1 MQPVQPDAPE
11 VTGDRAE
18 GAGSLAGRFA
28 WRLRGGFA
36 GRRGS
41 RDLAIWL
48 ILLIEIITWTL
59 LSPEFLSVS
68 NFTNVAR
75 QASLVGIVAVGM
87 TFVMLTAGI
96 DLSVGSL
103 TALAGILAAGVMTQ
117 VNVAWLG
124 IGVALGTG
132 VASGVFAGLMITRF
146 RVPPFIVTLAMLQ
159 MWAALTLLFNNGG
172 PIPIKNDTFEWFGVG
187 YIGPVPVPVV
197 LMAVVYGVGILVL
210 TSTKFGRRT
219 YAVGANLEAAEY
231 AGIAVKRQIRSVYV
245 ISGFLCGIGAVLI
258 AGRLGTATPLAAQG
272 LELDVIAATVIGG
285 TSLFGGEGTLVGTLA
300 GVLIIA
306 FLRNGLTLIAV
317 SQFWQQF
324 VIGLVI
330 LLAVTVDRQLRSR
343 T

>member
-1 MQPVQPDAPE
+1 VQPDAIDPSDRQAGPRSAFARRT
-11 VTGDRAE
+11 TGWLSARNV
-18 GAGSLAGRFA
+18 
-28 WRLRGGFA
+28 
-36 GRRGS
+36 

-48 ILLIEIITWTL
+48 VLLVEILMWTVL
-59 LSPEFLSVS
+59 APNFLSIS
-68 NFTNVAR
+68 NFTNIAR
-75 QASLVGIVAVGM
+75 QASLVGIVAVGA

-117 VNVAWLG
+117 VDNVAVGLV
-124 IGVALGTG
+124 VALGTG
-132 VASGVFAGLMITRF
+132 LVSGIFAGFVVTRF

-159 MWAALTLLFNNGG
+159 MWSATTLLFNNGG
-172 PIPIKNDTFEWFGVG
+172 PIPIQNEAFQWFGTG
-187 YIGPVPVPVV
+187 YIGPLPVPVYVMAIAYIVGGIV
-197 LMAVVYGVGILVL
+197 LS
-210 TSTKFGRRT
+210 STKFGRRT
-219 YAVGANLEAAEY
+219 YAVGANNAAAEY
-231 AGIAVKRQIRSVYV
+231 AGIAVNRHIWSVYI
-245 ISGFLCGIGAVLI
+245 ISGFLAGVGAILI
-258 AGRLGTATPLAAQG
+258 AARLGTATPLAGQG

-306 FLRNGLTLIAV
+306 FLRNGLTLVAV
-317 SQFWQQF
+317 SSFWQQL

>member
-1 MQPVQPDAPE
+1 LQPSGPDATD
-11 VTGDRAE
+11 TGSD
-18 GAGSLAGRFA
+18 GGSSARGLVGTFA
-28 WRLRGGFA
+28 ARLRGNA
-36 GRRGS
+36 TRRRRS

-48 ILLIEIITWTL
+48 LLLVEILAWTL
-59 LSPEFLSVS
+59 LSPEFFSIT

-87 TFVMLTAGI
+87 TFVMITAGI

-103 TALAGILAAGVMTQ
+103 TALGAILAAGVMTQ
-117 VNVAWLG
+117 MNNALLG
-124 IGVALGTG
+124 VGVALGTG
-132 VASGVFAGLMITRF
+132 IASGVFAGVMITRF

-172 PIPIKNDTFEWFGVG
+172 PIPIKNDAFEWFGVG
-187 YIGPVPVPVV
+187 YIGPVPVPAV
-197 LMAVVYGVGILVL
+197 LMITVYAVGGLVL

-219 YAVGANLEAAEY
+219 YAVGANVAAAEY
-231 AGIAVKRQIRSVYV
+231 AGIAVNRQIRSVYI
-245 ISGFLCGIGAVLI
+245 ISGFLTGIGAILI
-258 AGRLGTATPLAAQG
+258 SGRLGTATPLAGQG

-317 SQFWQQF
+317 SQFWQQL

-343 T
+343 A

>member
-1 MQPVQPDAPE
+1 VQPEATDANRDQGVSAPAPA
-11 VTGDRAE
+11 VRFADRLR
-18 GAGSLAGRFA
+18 GTLAGRRA
-28 WRLRGGFA
+28 
-36 GRRGS
+36 S

-48 ILLIEIITWTL
+48 VLLIEMVTWTL
-59 LSPEFLSVS
+59 LSPEFLSIT

-117 VNVAWLG
+117 VNNALV
-124 IGVALGTG
+124 GVAVALAVG
-132 VASGVFAGLMITRF
+132 VLSGVFAGLAITRF

-159 MWAALTLLFNNGG
+159 MWSALTLLFNNGG
-172 PIPIKNDTFEWFGVG
+172 PIPLRNDAFEWFGVG

-197 LMAVVYGVGILVL
+197 LMAVVYVVGGVVL
-210 TSTKFGRRT
+210 GSTKFGRRT
-219 YAVGANLEAAEY
+219 YAVGANLAAAEY
-231 AGIAVKRQIRSVYV
+231 AGIAVKRQIRSVYI
-245 ISGFLCGIGAVLI
+245 ISGFLTGIGAILI
-258 AGRLGTATPLAAQG
+258 AGRLGTATPLAGQG

-285 TSLFGGEGTLVGTLA
+285 TSLFGGEGTLIGTLA

-317 SQFWQQF
+317 SQFWQQL

-330 LLAVTVDRQLRSR
+330 LLAVTIDRQLRSR

>member
-1 MQPVQPDAPE
+1 MQPVQPDLADPPE
-11 VTGDRAE
+11 GRQE
-18 GAGSLAGRFA
+18 GARAAAGGLAS
-28 WRLRGGFA
+28 RLRGGWT
-36 GRRGS
+36 RRRRS

-48 ILLIEIITWTL
+48 VLLVEIVAWTL
-59 LSPEFLSVS
+59 LSPDFLSVH

-96 DLSVGSL
+96 DISVGSL

-117 VNVAWLG
+117 VDSGLVG
-124 IGVALGTG
+124 IAVALSVG
-132 VASGVFAGLMITRF
+132 ALSGVFAGGMITRF
-146 RVPPFIVTLAMLQ
+146 PVPPFIVTLAMLQ
-159 MWAALTLLFNNGG
+159 MWQALTLLFNNGG
-172 PIPIKNDTFEWFGVG
+172 PIPIKNPAFEWFGVG
-187 YIGPVPVPVV
+187 YIGPLPVPVV
-197 LMAVVYGVGILVL
+197 LMAVVYVIGSLVL

-219 YAVGANLEAAEY
+219 YAVGANLAAAEY
-231 AGIAVKRQIRSVYV
+231 AGIAVKRQIMSVYI
-245 ISGFLCGIGAVLI
+245 ISGFLCGIGAILI
-258 AGRLGTATPLAAQG
+258 AGRLGTATPLAGQG
-272 LELDVIAATVIGG
+272 LEFDVIAATVIGG

-306 FLRNGLTLIAV
+306 FLKNGLTLIAV
-317 SQFWQQF
+317 SQFWQQL

>member
-1 MQPVQPDAPE
+1 MAVQPDA
-11 VTGDRAE
+11 TDAIDDRGE
-18 GAGSLAGRFA
+18 RRLAPATRFA
-28 WRLRGGFA
+28 MALRGA
-36 GRRGS
+36 LTGRRAS

-48 ILLIEIITWTL
+48 VLFVEMATWTL
-59 LSPEFLSVS
+59 LSPDFLSIS

-117 VNVAWLG
+117 VNSAFV
-124 IGVALGTG
+124 GVAVALAVG
-132 VASGVFAGLMITRF
+132 VLSGVFAGLAITRF

-159 MWAALTLLFNNGG
+159 MWSALTLLFNNGG
-172 PIPIKNDTFEWFGVG
+172 PIPIYNDAFEWFGVG

-197 LMAVVYGVGILVL
+197 LMAVVYVVGGIVL
-210 TSTKFGRRT
+210 GSTKFGRRT
-219 YAVGANLEAAEY
+219 YAVGANLAAAEY
-231 AGIAVKRQIRSVYV
+231 AGIAVKRQIWSVYI
-245 ISGFLCGIGAVLI
+245 ISGFLTGIGAILI
-258 AGRLGTATPLAAQG
+258 AGRLGTATPLAGQG

-285 TSLFGGEGTLVGTLA
+285 TSLFGGEGTLLGTLA

-317 SQFWQQF
+317 SQFWQQL

-330 LLAVTVDRQLRSR
+330 LLAVTIDRQLRSR

>member
-1 MQPVQPDAPE
+1 VRPLQPDAGE
-11 VTGDRAE
+11 AIGDLGERPDAPTE
-18 GAGSLAGRFA
+18 GFARRLLGSLTR
-28 WRLRGGFA
+28 
-36 GRRGS
+36 RRGS

-48 ILLIEIITWTL
+48 ILLVEILVWTL
-59 LSPEFLSVS
+59 LSREFLSLN

-87 TFVMLTAGI
+87 TFVMITAGI

-103 TALAGILAAGVMTQ
+103 TALGGILAAGVMTQ
-117 VNVAWLG
+117 VNNPVLG
-124 IGVALGTG
+124 VGIALGTG

-159 MWAALTLLFNNGG
+159 MWSALTLLFNNGG
-172 PIPIKNDTFEWFGVG
+172 PIPIYNAGFEWFGVG

-197 LMAVVYGVGILVL
+197 LMALVYIVGSIVL

-219 YAVGANLEAAEY
+219 YAVGANRAAAEY
-231 AGIAVKRQIRSVYV
+231 AGIAVDRQIRFVYI
-245 ISGFLCGIGAVLI
+245 ISGFLCGVGAVLI
-258 AGRLGTATPLAAQG
+258 AGRLGTATPLAGQG

-317 SQFWQQF
+317 SQFWQQL